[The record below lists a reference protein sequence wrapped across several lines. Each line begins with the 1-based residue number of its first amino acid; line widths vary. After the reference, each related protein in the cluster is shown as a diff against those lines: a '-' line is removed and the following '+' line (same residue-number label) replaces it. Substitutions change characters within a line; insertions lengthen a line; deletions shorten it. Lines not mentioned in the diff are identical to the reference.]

1 VGGGESTG
9 DLQLYY
15 RGDGNRDSRLSP
27 GMLMATLN
35 YQLYRSTPPEK
46 YATMFLGSYDSA
58 ARVLTYS
65 NAGHLP
71 PYVIAKDGRVTQLDT
86 SGTVVGLFDGMS
98 YEESRVPMRPGDIF
112 VAFSDGVTEP
122 ENEFGEFGEERL
134 VELIQIH
141 RDQPLARISELVTGA
156 VADWIGG
163 NEQPDDVTLVLAR
176 AR

>member
-1 VGGGESTG
+1 
-9 DLQLYY
+9 
-15 RGDGNRDSRLSP
+15 
-27 GMLMATLN
+27 MLMATLN
-35 YQLYRSTPPEK
+35 YQLYRSTPPEQ
-46 YATMFLGSYDSA
+46 YATMFLASYDA
-58 ARVLTYS
+58 AGRLLTYS

-71 PYVIAKDGRVTQLDT
+71 PYVIAGDGSVTQLDT
-86 SGTVVGLFDGMS
+86 SGTVVGLFDAMS
-98 YEESRVPMRPGDIF
+98 YEESRIPMHPGDIF

-134 VELIQIH
+134 VELIRIH
-141 RDQPLARISELVTGA
+141 REQPLSRISDVVTGA